1 MTALRELMQKLL
13 FLWMETQKN

>member
-13 FLWMETQKN
+13 FLRMETQKN